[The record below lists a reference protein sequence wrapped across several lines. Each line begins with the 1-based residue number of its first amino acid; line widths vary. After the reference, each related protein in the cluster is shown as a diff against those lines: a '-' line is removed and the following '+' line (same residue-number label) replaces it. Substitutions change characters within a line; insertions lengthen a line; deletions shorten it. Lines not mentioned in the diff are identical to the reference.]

1 MKKEK
6 VIGIN
11 ITEFV
16 CLTDPT
22 IHFTNIFDFAKDGL
36 VTNYYFKYTIEKE
49 EQKKLRKSS
58 RIRKLDLYNKSIYTQ
73 LDGVRFKILN
83 VPEGCTTAG
92 KNKKVKV
99 V

>member
-11 ITEFV
+11 ITEFI

-22 IHFTNIFDFAKDGL
+22 IRFTNIYDFAKDGL

-49 EQKKLRKSS
+49 EPKKLRRSS
-58 RIRKLDLYNKSIYTQ
+58 RIKKLDLFNKSIYTQ
-73 LDGVRFKILN
+73 LDGVRFRILN
-83 VPEGCTTAG
+83 IPDGCTVTG
-92 KNKKVKV
+92 KNKKVRV

>member
-16 CLTDPT
+16 CLTDST
-22 IHFTNIFDFAKDGL
+22 RRFTNIFDFAKDGL

-49 EQKKLRKSS
+49 EPKKLRKSS
-58 RIRKLDLYNKSIYTQ
+58 RIKKLDLYNKSIYTQ
-73 LDGVRFKILN
+73 LDGIRFKILN
-83 VPEGCTTAG
+83 IPSGCTVTS
-92 KNKKVKV
+92 KNKKVKIV
-99 V
+99 